1 MTERD
6 SHALDRDRR
15 GNRGV
20 TLSPPAVPLNRQME
34 MAGSGGG
41 AGGGVDP
48 PIAAPMRLQVRP
60 TGPYQILAHCYSNSR
75 PAGLRPPVPTLERV
89 VSDKAAGTGA
99 KSGTPP
105 SSIAL
110 IWRRFDPETAS
121 IGCRFDEEA
130 AFCHGTPRVPSP

>member
-20 TLSPPAVPLNRQME
+20 TLRLPAARLNRQMDT
-34 MAGSGGG
+34 SG
-41 AGGGVDP
+41 VEP
-48 PIAAPMRLQVRP
+48 PIAGVTRLQGRR
-60 TGPYQILAHCYSNSR
+60 TGPYQNPAHRFRNSR
-75 PAGLRPPVPTLERV
+75 PAGLRLSVPIPERPVP
-89 VSDKAAGTGA
+89 DKEDGTGA

-110 IWRRFDPETAS
+110 IWRHIDPERAT

-130 AFCHGTPRVPSP
+130 AFCHGMPRVPSP